1 MITAMT
7 APEMMMMIDTHF
19 VLNQHPLLDFY
30 SDYSLKQQSAGRHVI
45 PLGCLIMISSHPV
58 FPFIP

>member
-7 APEMMMMIDTHF
+7 APETMMMMIDTHF
-19 VLNQHPLLDFY
+19 VLNQHPLL

-45 PLGCLIMISSHPV
+45 PLGYLIIISSHPF